1 MINLMNLLSIKISV
15 IMGMEE
21 ITEEIKT
28 TTISR
33 EKKNR
38 SEKNNDFVWSFTLV
52 LLLG

>member
-28 TTISR
+28 TIIFKITGR
-33 EKKNR
+33 VTEEQLR
-38 SEKNNDFVWSFTLV
+38 HQ
-52 LLLG
+52 

>member
-28 TTISR
+28 TTIFKMAGR
-33 EKKNR
+33 VTEEQLR
-38 SEKNNDFVWSFTLV
+38 HQ
-52 LLLG
+52 